1 MERNLVLLFDGT
13 WNNRKDK
20 TNVLRM
26 RQSIASTGEDDEQQ
40 PLKYLTGVGT
50 SWHNWLTGGLFGRGL
65 SENIQAGYAWL
76 ARRHRPGDRIF
87 VFGFSRG
94 AYTARSC
101 VGLIRKCGLLNS
113 PTPENVDKAYELYRD
128 KDVAPADAKAVEF
141 RAQHSRE
148 VRVRFIGV
156 WDTVGALGVPV
167 ARIPW
172 SSDYYR
178 WHDTHLSYIV
188 DYAYHAIAIDEHRK
202 EYAPAVWTD
211 RVPPECLGVEQRWF
225 VGAHSNVGGGY
236 DKKPA
241 DCLAKIP
248 LRWLQDRAEYA
259 GLRLKSKIQVDA
271 NDCAAEV
278 NDSFREFAFGIY
290 SVFKDRH
297 TRPFGQGVNE
307 TVDPSVWQRARQ
319 LAAYRPSELRELP
332 EFLQLSG

>member
-1 MERNLVLLFDGT
+1 MARNLVLLFDGT

-26 RQSIASTGEDDEQQ
+26 REAIDSAGEADERQ
-40 PLKYLTGVGT
+40 PCKYLTGVGT

-65 SENIQAGYAWL
+65 SENIQQGYAWL
-76 ARRHRPGDRIF
+76 ARAHRPEDRIF

-101 VGLIRKCGLLNS
+101 VGLIRKCGLLHS
-113 PTPENVDKAYELYRD
+113 PTDENIAQAYELYRN
-128 KDVAPADAKAVEF
+128 KDVAPDDAAAVEF
-141 RAQHSRE
+141 RARHSRE

-156 WDTVGALGVPV
+156 WDTVGALGIPV
-167 ARIPW
+167 ARIPF

-178 WHDTHLSYIV
+178 WHDTRLSKMV
-188 DYAYHAIAIDEHRK
+188 DYAYHAIAVDEQRK

-211 RVPPECLGVEQRWF
+211 RKADETLEVEQRWF

-236 DKKPA
+236 DKVPP
-241 DCLAKIP
+241 DGLAKIP
-248 LRWLQDRAEYA
+248 LRWLQDKAEHA
-259 GLRLKSKIQVDA
+259 GLALRSKADLAPQ
-271 NDCAAEV
+271 DCLAEV
-278 NDSFREFAFGIY
+278 NDSFREFAFGAY
-290 SVFKDRH
+290 ALFNERY

-319 LAAYRPSELRELP
+319 LAAYRPAE
-332 EFLQLSG
+332 LSGQPEYAELVG